1 MNEQELIELLK
12 KNLNVCS
19 WIENGSIHTV
29 LSYKDIILSHSED
42 GAILWCVKCDLTE
55 FNN

>member
-29 LSYKDIILSHSED
+29 LTYKDTILSHSED
-42 GAILWCVKCDLTE
+42 GEIV
-55 FNN
+55 